1 MSSAAISAGS
11 PALPTAS
18 PDGVPSGSDY
28 KPRYIDIGINLADPI
43 FRGRYHRK
51 QRHPDDLEG
60 VVQRSREV
68 GCTKLIVT
76 GSSFKSSRDAL
87 KLAEQFPGTVF
98 TTAGIHPCS
107 SAIFER
113 KHKRHHEADDNASD
127 GEDGAAEHTP
137 ACGPDPTKAHAEDGD
152 VDLAKSAQI
161 IADLRTLVL
170 ASPGNALVA
179 LGEMGLDYDRL
190 HYCSASTQR
199 HAFAE
204 QLKLVASLAGK
215 GKPLPLFLHSR
226 ACHGDFVR
234 LMKDQFGPRLET
246 LPRGAVVHSFTGSI
260 AEAEELM
267 DLGLY
272 LGVNGCSL
280 KTVENCEVVK
290 AIRLDRLMLE
300 TDGPWCEVR
309 PTHEGWSYLVKAAD
323 AARAKAQEAAD
334 ARQAADEAAR
344 EAAHAAREAAAK
356 EAAEKAVAA
365 AATGTTTIGTEPAGN
380 GRPPRPPRQK
390 KQNNN
395 SNQKKEPAVPDRF
408 KVVKK
413 EKWEQG
419 AMVKGRNEPCTIER
433 IATAVAGIK
442 GLAVEE
448 VCEAAWAN
456 TVKVFGSL
464 EWRDRAAL
472 QKSIDNI
479 YT

>member
-1 MSSAAISAGS
+1 M
-11 PALPTAS
+11 
-18 PDGVPSGSDY
+18 
-28 KPRYIDIGINLADPI
+28 
-43 FRGRYHRK
+43 
-51 QRHPDDLEG
+51 QRARD
-60 VVQRSREV
+60 V

-113 KHKRHHEADDNASD
+113 KHKRHHEADDDASSEEDD
-127 GEDGAAEHTP
+127 GGEEQHTP
-137 ACGPDPTKAHAEDGD
+137 ACGPDPTKPHAEDGE
-152 VDLAKSAQI
+152 VDPAKSDQI
-161 IADLRTLVL
+161 IADLRTLIL
-170 ASPGNALVA
+170 TAPDNALVA

-199 HAFAE
+199 HAFAA
-204 QLKLVASLAGK
+204 QLKLVASLAEAGT
-215 GKPLPLFLHSR
+215 PLPLFLHSR
-226 ACHGDFVR
+226 ACHEDFVR
-234 LMKDQFGPRLET
+234 LLKEQFGPQLET

-280 KTVENCEVVK
+280 KTVENCDVVK
-290 AIRLDRLMLE
+290 AIRLDRLMIE

-323 AARAKAQEAAD
+323 AVRAKAREAEEAQRAAEEAARAA
-334 ARQAADEAAR
+334 AREAAR
-344 EAAHAAREAAAK
+344 EAAVK
-356 EAAEKAVAA
+356 EAAEKAAA
-365 AATGTTTIGTEPAGN
+365 AAAAAAAGTLPEGAEPAN
-380 GRPPRPPRQK
+380 IDRPPRPPRQK
-390 KQNNN
+390 KQNQNN
-395 SNQKKEPAVPDRF
+395 NNNNGNGNGSKKKEPAVPDRF

-413 EKWEQG
+413 EKWEEG
-419 AMVKGRNEPCTIER
+419 AMIKGRNEPCTIER

-442 GLAVEE
+442 GLTVEE

-456 TVKVFGSL
+456 TVKVFGPL
-464 EWRDRAAL
+464 E
-472 QKSIDNI
+472 
-479 YT
+479 

>member
-1 MSSAAISAGS
+1 MSSAAISAS
-11 PALPTAS
+11 SLALPTAS
-18 PDGVPSGSDY
+18 SDGVPSGSDY
-28 KPRYIDIGINLADPI
+28 SPRYIDIGINLADPI
-43 FRGRYHRK
+43 FRGRYHGK
-51 QRHPDDLEG
+51 QRHPDDLAG
-60 VVQRSREV
+60 VVQRSCDV
-68 GCTKLIVT
+68 GCSKLIVT

-87 KLAEQFPGTVF
+87 KLAQQFPNTVY

-113 KHKRHHEADDNASD
+113 NHKRHHEADEVDDA
-127 GEDGAAEHTP
+127 EDGTEEHTP
-137 ACGPDPTKAHAEDGD
+137 ACGPDPTKPHAEDGD

-161 IADLRTLVL
+161 IADLRTLVET
-170 ASPGNALVA
+170 APSTALVA

-199 HAFAE
+199 HAFAA
-204 QLKLVASLAGK
+204 QLKLVASLAES

-226 ACHGDFVR
+226 ACHADFVR
-234 LMKDQFGPRLET
+234 LLKDQFGPKLET

-290 AIRLDRLMLE
+290 AIRLDRLMIE

-309 PTHEGWSYLVKAAD
+309 PTHEGWSYLVKAAESARTKAKEAEEVRK
-323 AARAKAQEAAD
+323 AAEKAAED
-334 ARQAADEAAR
+334 
-344 EAAHAAREAAAK
+344 AAREAAAK
-356 EAAEKAVAA
+356 EAAEQAAKAA
-365 AATGTTTIGTEPAGN
+365 ADGTAGSEPTSN

-395 SNQKKEPAVPDRF
+395 ANNNNNKKKEPAVPDRF

-413 EKWEQG
+413 EKWEEG

-433 IATAVAGIK
+433 IATIVAGIK
-442 GLAVEE
+442 GLTVEE

-456 TVKVFGSL
+456 TVKVFGT
-464 EWRDRAAL
+464 E
-472 QKSIDNI
+472 
-479 YT
+479 

>member
-1 MSSAAISAGS
+1 MSSAAISASS
-11 PALPTAS
+11 PALPSAS
-18 PDGVPSGSDY
+18 SDGVPSGSDY

-60 VVQRSREV
+60 VVQRSRDV

-113 KHKRHHEADDNASD
+113 KHKRHHEADDAASGD
-127 GEDGAAEHTP
+127 EDGAEEHTP
-137 ACGPDPTKAHAEDGD
+137 ACGPDPTKPHAEDGD
-152 VDLAKSAQI
+152 VDVAKSKQI
-161 IADLRTLVL
+161 IADLRKLVET
-170 ASPGNALVA
+170 APSNALVA

-204 QLKLVASLAGK
+204 QLKLVANLAEA

-226 ACHGDFVR
+226 ACHEDFVR

-267 DLGLY
+267 DLGLH
-272 LGVNGCSL
+272 LGINGCSL
-280 KTVENCEVVK
+280 KTVENCDVVK
-290 AIRLDRLMLE
+290 VIRLDRLMIE

-309 PTHEGWSYLVKAAD
+309 PTHEGWKYLVKAAD
-323 AARAKAQEAAD
+323 AARAKAQEAEEA
-334 ARQAADEAAR
+334 QKAAEEAAR
-344 EAAHAAREAAAK
+344 EAAREAAAK
-356 EAAEKAVAA
+356 EAAEKAAA
-365 AATGTTTIGTEPAGN
+365 AAAAAAAAGTPTDGGEPASN

-395 SNQKKEPAVPDRF
+395 GNNNQKKKEPAVPDRF

-413 EKWEQG
+413 EKWEEG

-433 IATAVAGIK
+433 IATAIAGIK
-442 GLAVEE
+442 GIPVEE

-464 EWRDRAAL
+464 E
-472 QKSIDNI
+472 
-479 YT
+479 